1 MSRTSHAVKIS
12 RKPFYKRIWFWIVIF
27 VALVAIG
34 GISSLVS
41 PNSQKTTVASPPTP
55 TKTAFNT
62 SELTGKT
69 WDAALTTL
77 SDHKWTEADYT
88 IQTDDG
94 KKPFDAGKWTVI
106 SVSNDKKPVI
116 SLRHDIDP
124 AIKQKDLLEKKLST
138 TAALT
143 ACQQRGKHEYPYG
156 FKTHDIGGVIQDFT
170 PRDDNT
176 WYYKATVDVTNAYG
190 ATAAGRN
197 YECTVT
203 GTTDNPQVVGFNVY

>member
-1 MSRTSHAVKIS
+1 MPRTSHAVKIS
-12 RKPFYKRIWFWIVIF
+12 RQPFYKRIWFWIVIF
-27 VALVAIG
+27 VALAAIG

-55 TKTAFNT
+55 TKTAFNA

-69 WDAALTTL
+69 WDAALATL
-77 SDHKWTEADYT
+77 SDHEWTEADYSV
-88 IQTDDG
+88 QTDDG

-106 SVSNDKKPVI
+106 SVSDDKKPVI

-124 AIKQKDLLEKKLST
+124 AIKQKGLLEKKLST

-170 PRDDNT
+170 PKDDNT